1 MSRKMPNLTWLRAF
15 EASARHLS
23 FTNAAAEL
31 HLTQAA
37 VSKQVK
43 LLEQFFGE
51 LLFERR
57 ARSLVITKV
66 GEAYLPKVRDGFSRL
81 EAGTTEV
88 FGHRLAEVLTVRAAI
103 GFSVGWIA
111 QRLSGYTQAH
121 PDRPLRLVS
130 SVWNENPEQA
140 MVDFDIRYGS
150 GQWPG
155 VVSDRLTWEVLEPL
169 CAPSL
174 LDSDLPLNSPDD
186 LRHHCLLHVMGY
198 EEGWATWIGANGV
211 SDISAGQGLQF
222 DTSIMAMEFAANG
235 GGIALGRSSMA
246 TQMLNSGRLVR
257 PFSTPMPI
265 EEAFYLTSPAGGRP
279 HPGAAEFRAW
289 LLAEAEADPENRR
302 ARDILNES
310 RSKPTTG

>member
-66 GEAYLPKVRDGFSRL
+66 GEAYLPKVRDGFARL

-88 FGHRLAEVLTVRAAI
+88 FGNRLTEVLTVRAAI

-121 PDRPLRLVS
+121 PNRPLRLVS
-130 SVWNENPEQA
+130 SVWNESPEQA
-140 MVDFDIRYGS
+140 MSDFDIRYGS
-150 GQWPG
+150 GHWPG
-155 VVSDRLTWEVLEPL
+155 VISDRLTWEVLEPL

-174 LDSDLPLNSPDD
+174 LESGAPLNSPED

-211 SDISAGQGLQF
+211 VDISAGQGLQF

-257 PFSTPMPI
+257 PFAKPIPI
-265 EEAFYLTSPAGGRP
+265 EEAFYLTAPAGGRP
-279 HPGAAEFRAW
+279 HPGAAEFRDW

-302 ARDILNES
+302 ARAILNDS
-310 RSKPTTG
+310 RGPSETG

>member
-1 MSRKMPNLTWLRAF
+1 MSRRMPNLTWLRAF

-57 ARSLVITKV
+57 ARSLAITKV
-66 GEAYLPKVRDGFSRL
+66 GEAYLPKVRDGFARL

-88 FGHRLAEVLTVRAAI
+88 FGNRLAEVLTVRASI

-111 QRLSGYTQAH
+111 QRLTRYTEAH
-121 PDRPLRLVS
+121 PNRPLRLVS
-130 SVWNENPEQA
+130 SVWNENPDQA
-140 MVDFDIRYGS
+140 LSDFDIRYGS
-150 GQWPG
+150 GHWPG
-155 VVSDRLTWEVLEPL
+155 MVSDRLTWEVLEPL

-174 LDSDLPLNSPDD
+174 LNTGMPLNSPDG

-198 EEGWATWIGANGV
+198 EEGWATWISANGV
-211 SDISAGQGLQF
+211 LDISAGQGLQF

-246 TQMLNSGRLVR
+246 TQMLDSGRLVR
-257 PFSTPMPI
+257 PFSTPIPVD
-265 EEAFYLTSPAGGRP
+265 EAFYLTSPAGGRP
-279 HPGAAEFRAW
+279 HPGAAEFREW
-289 LLAEAEADPENRR
+289 ILAEAHADPENRR
-302 ARDILNES
+302 ARDIQNES
-310 RSKPTTG
+310 RAQTSLG